1 MTRTKS
7 DTNYEGSKT
16 FKSGE
21 QTLVVEV
28 DWEEQ
33 PPYFTGYYYRVGH
46 IEQAVWEAAQ
56 VCTCSNPWEDVTE
69 MFPESEHISIE
80 PLT

>member
-1 MTRTKS
+1 
-7 DTNYEGSKT
+7 
-16 FKSGE
+16 
-21 QTLVVEV
+21 
-28 DWEEQ
+28 
-33 PPYFTGYYYRVGH
+33 
-46 IEQAVWEAAQ
+46 VWEAAQ